1 MILKS
6 TARVRRQVAVG
17 SLLVV
22 AALVAGACNSGT
34 PSAAPASAGAS
45 AGAAATSAPAAG
57 NGAKIIMIG
66 GKTDDPFFSKVKK
79 GIDDSAKVVEAYGG
93 TVTYLGPVTYDN
105 LGPDIAKL
113 LQTAL
118 AQKPDAVGVPDW
130 VPDAEDPAI
139 TALIQAGIPVMI
151 YNTGTIDAALK
162 LGALNYVGN
171 DEYTAGVAGGEYLG
185 KGGAKNILC
194 VNTVPGAANIEARC
208 KGLEDGIT
216 KTGGKAIN
224 LPLPASSFG
233 NPTAVAQAIKAE
245 LLKDPTI
252 DAAVAIGA
260 ADATAVASGI
270 DQAGSTGKVKLGSFD
285 FDSAGLDR
293 IKAGTQAMAI
303 DQQPYLQ
310 GSLTVSLLN
319 AYVLFGNNISSQPVA
334 TGPNI
339 IDSSTVE
346 LVLKGVAAGAR

>member
-6 TARVRRQVAVG
+6 TARVRRHVAAG
-17 SLLVV
+17 TLLVV

-34 PSAAPASAGAS
+34 PSSAPASAGAS
-45 AGAAATSAPAAG
+45 QDAAATAAPASG
-57 NGAKIIMIG
+57 PGAKIIMIG

-79 GIDDSAKVVEAYGG
+79 GIDDQAKVVEAYGG
-93 TVTYLGPVTYDN
+93 SVTYMGPQTYDN

-113 LQTAL
+113 LGTAL

-130 VPDAEDPAI
+130 VPEAEDPAI
-139 TALIQAGIPVMI
+139 KAIIDAGIPVII
-151 YNTGTIDAALK
+151 YNTGTLDAALA
-162 LGALNYVGN
+162 LGAINYVGN

-185 KGGAKNILC
+185 ANGAKNILC

-208 KGLEDGIT
+208 KGLEDGIA
-216 KTGGKAIN
+216 KSGGKAVN
-224 LPLPASSFG
+224 LPLPATSFG

-245 LLKDPTI
+245 LLKDPTY

-270 DQAGSTGKVKLGSFD
+270 DQAGGTGKIKLGSFD
-285 FDSAGLDR
+285 FDQAGLDR

-310 GSLTVSLLN
+310 GALTVMLLN
-319 AYVLFGNNISSQPVA
+319 SLVLFGNDLPTHPVA
-334 TGPNI
+334 TGPSI
-339 IDSSTVE
+339 IDASNVE
-346 LVLKGVAAGAR
+346 AVLKGVKAGAR